1 MPVVLLGVFA
11 ALCWSVH
18 DLFAR
23 RLAARIGP
31 FRMAFLVMAVGF
43 VLLAGFVLFNRTLWT
58 ASSSGLWLAAGLG
71 VAYGFGGVG
80 IFKAFSLGPVSLVA
94 PLTAVYPVLVFLW
107 GIVHGLEP
115 SLLQWSA
122 TIVAIGGAA
131 LVARG
136 GDKTSG
142 IDAVQK
148 GKLPTLILFCVLAS
162 FGYAAAIILGQ
173 NAAVA
178 MGEIE
183 ATWVSRPAAMLAILP
198 FLLTERAPPPLR
210 LPHWSGIVLI
220 AALDVLAVVAVI
232 AAGHLPGR
240 EFAAIGV
247 SAYGAIAVMLAMV
260 FLKERVSWGQWAGI
274 ALIVAGVAT
283 LSVSQ

>member
-31 FRMAFLVMAVGF
+31 FRMAFLVMAIGF
-43 VLLAGFVLFNRTLWT
+43 VLLAAFVFFNGTLTT
-58 ASSSGLWLAAGLG
+58 ASSSGLWLALGLG
-71 VAYGFGGVG
+71 VAYGLGGVG
-80 IFKAFSLGPVSLVA
+80 IFKAFSMGPVSLVA
-94 PLTAVYPVLVFLW
+94 PLTSAYPVLVFLW

-115 SLLQWSA
+115 SLLQWGA
-122 TIVAIGGAA
+122 TVVAIGGAA
-131 LVARG
+131 LVARS

-142 IDAVQK
+142 IDSVEK
-148 GKLPTLILFCVLAS
+148 EKLPILIFYCVIAS
-162 FGYAAAIILGQ
+162 AGYAAAIILGQ
-173 NAAVA
+173 NAAAA
-178 MGEIE
+178 MGEVE

-198 FLLTERAPPPLR
+198 FLARERAPPKLS
-210 LPHWSGIVLI
+210 LPHWNGIFLI

-232 AAGHLPGR
+232 AAGRLPGR

-247 SAYGAIAVMLAMV
+247 SAYGAIAVIFAMV
-260 FLKERVSWGQWAGI
+260 FLKEKVSWRQWAGI
-274 ALIVAGVAT
+274 ILIVAGVAT
-283 LSVSQ
+283 LSVSE